1 MKRFQFR
8 LERLLK
14 VREYA
19 ERQLEIRVADATR
32 VCLDLTGRIDA
43 LAAERAETAMER
55 GSDSAESAERSS
67 LLDMATLVARDRY
80 MVLIDRKT
88 EELSMELAIRDQ
100 ERETIREKLAEASRA
115 RKVLDKLKERKN
127 DEYYHE
133 IQRHANS
140 VIDEL
145 GGSGVIRKRQKGE
158 R

>member
-8 LERLLK
+8 LDRLLK

-19 ERQLEIRVADATR
+19 ERQLEISVAEATR
-32 VCLDLTGRIDA
+32 VCLELTGRIDA
-43 LAAERAETAMER
+43 LAAERAQTVMDR
-55 GSDSAESAERSS
+55 GASSAASPERSTM
-67 LLDMATLVARDRY
+67 LDMAALVARDRY

-88 EELSMELAIRDQ
+88 EELTGELAIRDQ
-100 ERETIREKLAEASRA
+100 ERETVREKLAEASRA

-127 DEYYHE
+127 GEYYHDS
-133 IQRHANS
+133 QRHANS

-145 GGSGVIRKRQKGE
+145 GGSRVIRSRQKGE